1 MRNKLNFLENSEG
14 WILIQEIIDKF
25 RECWNNSRGQDLRL
39 SLTPDEREFMLEE
52 WAEILKKV
60 EARKDDLEGTDLSY
74 SKLMKAQL
82 QGAKLNGADLSFAY
96 LMQADLSGA
105 DLSGVDFNSAVLSEA
120 NLNGANLEDADFTD
134 AYLCGVD
141 LSQVLNLT
149 CDQLE
154 LANLDRDTRLPD
166 YIQITWLSDTN
177 FECTE

>member
-1 MRNKLNFLENSEG
+1 MKGKS
-14 WILIQEIIDKF
+14 
-25 RECWNNSRGQDLRL
+25 
-39 SLTPDEREFMLEE
+39 MLEE
-52 WAEILKKV
+52 WAEILNKV
-60 EARKDDLEGTDLSY
+60 VARKDDLEGADLSY
-74 SKLMKAQL
+74 HKLMKAQL
-82 QGAKLNGADLSFAY
+82 QGAKLSGADLSFSY

-105 DLSGVDFNSAVLSEA
+105 DLSEVDFNSAVLSEA

-166 YIQITWLSDTN
+166 YIQITWVSDTV
-177 FECTE
+177 FECKE